1 MLYCRP
7 DVCSRVRDSVN
18 INTSTAAAAAV
29 AVVGREKPKPRKMT
43 SHSKKSN
50 KKNGEIRQ
58 KTKEKTDISA
68 TKM

>member
-29 AVVGREKPKPRKMT
+29 AVGREKPKPRKMT
-43 SHSKKSN
+43 SHLKKIKI
-50 KKNGEIRQ
+50 KKMGR
-58 KTKEKTDISA
+58 
-68 TKM
+68 